1 MDALQFPARDRKVAR
16 MLSAA
21 REQNRIVVLAQ
32 LFTWNRMA
40 YVDVGSKLDNFG
52 GHLLDAA
59 VLHPV
64 AAFEIEDGLAQQPG
78 RSVRLCKGRGQ
89 APGQLQFVVGGRS

>member
-1 MDALQFPARDRKVAR
+1 MLQSRMPPSSCELSTRNCSGQNLVRNQIICAALVLLGQKVHREMNALQFPARDRKVAR

-40 YVDVGSKLDNFG
+40 YVDVGSKLDTFG
-52 GHLLDAA
+52 GHLFDAA
-59 VLHPV
+59 
-64 AAFEIEDGLAQQPG
+64 
-78 RSVRLCKGRGQ
+78 
-89 APGQLQFVVGGRS
+89 